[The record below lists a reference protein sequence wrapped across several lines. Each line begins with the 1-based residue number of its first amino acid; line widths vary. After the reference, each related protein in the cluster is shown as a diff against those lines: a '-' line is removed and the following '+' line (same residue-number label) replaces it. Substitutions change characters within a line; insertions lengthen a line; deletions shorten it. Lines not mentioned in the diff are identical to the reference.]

1 MHPMSIL
8 GTVRKDLARRGITP
22 TEREWMDV
30 VGDRIHLTT
39 ELLFTDEDGFEHKL
53 WFHGRTPAAKLVWRT
68 DN

>member
-30 VGDRIHLTT
+30 VGGIHCTT
-39 ELLFTDEDGFEHKL
+39 ELCFTDEAGFEHKL
-53 WFHGRTPAAKLVWRT
+53 WFQGRAPSAWCIRRSH
-68 DN
+68 D